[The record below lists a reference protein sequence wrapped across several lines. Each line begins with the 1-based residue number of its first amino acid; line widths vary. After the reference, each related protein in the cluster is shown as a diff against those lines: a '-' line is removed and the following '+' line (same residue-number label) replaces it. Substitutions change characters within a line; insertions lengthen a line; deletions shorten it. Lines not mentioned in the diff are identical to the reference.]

1 MKEQSTS
8 ASAAGCRLLRFGAV
22 ALIVGAVV
30 MLCASAAALYLWK
43 VSGKNVSVNRG
54 LYSSYCSA
62 PSITDTVS
70 QMNLRK
76 VLGCFWW
83 EMKPKEITKS
93 SHSKNFLLKEV
104 HFLEIEM
111 FMLFNCSI
119 AFLLQSTIQT
129 NYMLSRCV
137 KASPDVLCSILS
149 VLKLHRISTGE
160 ATLTI
165 TVQGKLFSLSIL
177 LLLCLIQCGLHNLT
191 NQSL

>member
-43 VSGKNVSVNRG
+43 VSDKNVSVNRG

-70 QMNLRK
+70 QMSLRQA
-76 VLGCFWW
+76 LGCFWW
-83 EMKPKEITKS
+83 DMKPKEITKP
-93 SHSKNFLLKEV
+93 SHNKMFLLKEV

-111 FMLFNCSI
+111 FML
-119 AFLLQSTIQT
+119 L
-129 NYMLSRCV
+129 ML
-137 KASPDVLCSILS
+137 
-149 VLKLHRISTGE
+149 
-160 ATLTI
+160 
-165 TVQGKLFSLSIL
+165 TVQMHFYFSLQYKNNIN
-177 LLLCLIQCGLHNLT
+177 CFQGV
-191 NQSL
+191 